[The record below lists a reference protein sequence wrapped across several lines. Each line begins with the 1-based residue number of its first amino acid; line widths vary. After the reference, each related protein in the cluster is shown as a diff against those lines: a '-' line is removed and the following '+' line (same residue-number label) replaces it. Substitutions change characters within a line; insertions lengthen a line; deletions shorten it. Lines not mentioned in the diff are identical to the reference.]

1 MNLFRQ
7 CEWKVPVLSLVAP
20 FLNEQASAEAFGQF
34 TRALARDV
42 KSRFG
47 LDLEVV
53 LVDDGST
60 DDSISRYRESLDG
73 NWRIVELSRNFGKE
87 IALFSGIEESRG
99 DFVLTVDADLQHPYE
114 VCIELISTLLADDDL
129 DVVYSVRR
137 DRMRESWTKAIG
149 SKLFYRVINAGQ
161 RFDMP
166 ENAGDFRI
174 MRRQVATALL
184 SIRDKRRF
192 NKGLYA
198 WMGFKQKGV
207 PYIPAPRAAGET
219 KWSKRGL
226 AALSLEGITSF
237 SALPLR
243 SISVVGVIIGVLGVF
258 YGAEIIV
265 EALLFGTDV
274 PGYPSLMASIS
285 VLGGFNLALLG
296 LLGEYIWVTIGEVKD
311 RPLYVVR
318 RIHRSDDVA

>member
-1 MNLFRQ
+1 M
-7 CEWKVPVLSLVAP
+7 PVLSLVAP
-20 FLNEQASAEAFGQF
+20 FLNEQASAEAFAQF
-34 TRALARDV
+34 TKTLATDV

-60 DDSISRYRESLDG
+60 DNSIGRYREALDG

-87 IALFSGIEESRG
+87 IALFSGIEESKG
-99 DFVLTVDADLQHPYE
+99 DFVLMVDADLQHPYE
-114 VCIELISTLLADDDL
+114 VCIEMISTLMADDDL
-129 DVVYSVRR
+129 DVVYSVRT
-137 DRMRESWTKAIG
+137 DRMNESWSKAFA
-149 SKLFYRVINAGQ
+149 SKLFYKVINAGQ

-174 MRRQVATALL
+174 MRRQAATALL

-198 WMGFKQKGV
+198 WMGFRQKGIPYV
-207 PYIPAPRAAGET
+207 PAARAAGNT
-219 KWSKRGL
+219 KWSKRAL

-237 SALPLR
+237 SSLPLR
-243 SISVVGVIIGVLGVF
+243 TMSVIGVIIGILGML

-265 EALLFGTDV
+265 EALLFGTNV

-296 LLGEYIWVTIGEVKD
+296 LLGEYVWVAIGEVKD
-311 RPLYVVR
+311 RPLYIVR
-318 RIHRSDDVA
+318 RIHRSDDAA